1 METTCRNEVQFSLH
15 EGPRKGRGCKM
26 AAGRLPRVTQVLAL
40 ALWFQDMIA
49 TDKARNYEEL
59 AKRAGVTAERLS
71 QMMKL
76 LWLAP
81 AIQEQI
87 LYLPGCVGRHPL
99 TECAV
104 RRIAVKWSW
113 PEQLGAWN
121 SVKKELGI
129 EI

>member
-1 METTCRNEVQFSLH
+1 
-15 EGPRKGRGCKM
+15 M

-87 LYLPGCVGRHPL
+87 LYLPSCLGRYPL

-113 PEQLGAWN
+113 PEQLKAWN
-121 SVKKELGI
+121 ELREQHRI
-129 EI
+129 AA